1 MLVEKSPAGVS
12 RGCFPRLLRA
22 GRGEG
27 DALPREG
34 IRVQAHGAAFFPD
47 LLEVV
52 TRFFPKWKTGGI
64 CAPKCVELAV
74 GRRKF
79 VDETH

>member
-12 RGCFPRLLRA
+12 RGRFPTLLRA

-27 DALPREG
+27 DAG
-34 IRVQAHGAAFFPD
+34 IHVQAHGAEFFPD

-52 TRFFPKWKTGGI
+52 TRFFFPKRKTGGI
-64 CAPKCVELAV
+64 CALKCVELAV
-74 GRRKF
+74 GCRKF
-79 VDETH
+79 VYERV

>member
-12 RGCFPRLLRA
+12 RGCFPRLLSA

-27 DALPREG
+27 DALPRQG
-34 IRVQAHGAAFFPD
+34 IHVQAHGAAFFPH

-52 TRFFPKWKTGGI
+52 TRFFFFSLKGKQEES
-64 CAPKCVELAV
+64 VLLNAV
-74 GRRKF
+74 GHRKF
-79 VDETH
+79 VYEVL